1 MPLTR
6 NHRPWRGPPGEA
18 GEADD
23 PVVRMRGGAVGYGD
37 RPAIADID
45 FTLRRGEVTVLLGP
59 NGAGKSTLVRG
70 ILGLA
75 PLMAGTLELFGTPAE
90 KFRARHRLGY
100 VPQRHTIVGGVPS
113 TVAEVVAS
121 GRLPLR
127 RAFVPAR
134 AADRAAVR
142 DALAT
147 VGLTDRART
156 SIAALSG
163 GQQRR
168 VLIARALAADPDVL
182 VMDEPT
188 AGVDAATQRLL
199 AGTLADLT
207 RAGRTLLLVAHEL
220 GPLDPLIGRV
230 VVLRDGRITYDG
242 PPVPGG
248 EGAYHQHDP
257 TAHDHHH
264 LPEPSDDRPGMAGAP
279 WPGPRHD
286 EHSPSERAAEARP

>member
-1 MPLTR
+1 MTRDRTVLQADPLER
-6 NHRPWRGPPGEA
+6 ARAGQPG
-18 GEADD
+18 D
-23 PVVRMRGGAVGYGD
+23 PVVQMRGGAVGYGD
-37 RPAIADID
+37 RPAIVNID
-45 FTLRRGEVTVLLGP
+45 FTLRSGEVAALLGP

-75 PLMAGTLELFGTPAE
+75 PLMAGSLELFGTPADR
-90 KFRARHRLGY
+90 FRARHRLGY
-100 VPQRHTIVGGVPS
+100 VPQRHTIVGGVPA
-113 TVAEVVAS
+113 TVTEVVAS

-127 RAFVPAR
+127 RPFAPAR

-142 DALAT
+142 VALAT
-147 VGLTDRART
+147 VGLTDQAR
-156 SIAALSG
+156 SSVAELSG

-188 AGVDAATQRLL
+188 AGVDATTQRLL

-207 RAGRTLLLVAHEL
+207 GAGRTLLLVAHEL
-220 GPLDPLIGRV
+220 GPLEPLIGRV

-264 LPEPSDDRPGMAGAP
+264 LSQHPGPPVGVDGSP
-279 WPGPRHD
+279 WPGRGPVD
-286 EHSPSERAAEARP
+286 GPAVGDQARP

>member
-6 NHRPWRGPPGEA
+6 GHAGPPTALGEL
-18 GEADD
+18 GK
-23 PVVRMRGGAVGYGD
+23 PVVEMRGGAVGYGD
-37 RPAIADID
+37 RPATVDID
-45 FTLRRGEVTVLLGP
+45 FTLRAGEVTVLLGP

-75 PLMAGTLELFGTPAE
+75 PLMAGTLHLFGTPADR
-90 KFRARHRLGY
+90 FRARHRIGY
-100 VPQRHTIVGGVPS
+100 VPQRHTIVGGVPA
-113 TVAEVVAS
+113 TVTEVVAS

-127 RAFVPAR
+127 RPFAPAR
-134 AADRAAVR
+134 PSDRAAVR

-147 VGLTDRART
+147 VGLTDLARR
-156 SIAALSG
+156 SVAALSG

-188 AGVDAATQRLL
+188 AGVDATTQRLL
-199 AGTLADLT
+199 AGTLAGLT

-220 GPLDPLIGRV
+220 GPLEPLIGRV

-248 EGAYHQHDP
+248 EGAYHHDP

-264 LPEPSDDRPGMAGAP
+264 LPEHLDRRGAAAFP
-279 WPGPRHD
+279 WPGPVD
-286 EHSPSERAAEARP
+286 PVLGDQAQP